1 MRSKI
6 SQTLKAR
13 WMEPE
18 FREKV
23 IDDAAPY
30 NTHSYRFIS
39 VFLPLSPYHYP
50 LISTLL
56 ATYPLPLRLFT
67 DLQLNP
73 HSSFILLAFPS
84 ISNPPSLP
92 PHFIDHG

>member
-23 IDDAAPY
+23 IDDATPY
-30 NTHSYRFIS
+30 NTHSYPCLITTA
-39 VFLPLSPYHYP
+39 PLS
-50 LISTLL
+50 
-56 ATYPLPLRLFT
+56 LPT
-67 DLQLNP
+67 
-73 HSSFILLAFPS
+73 
-84 ISNPPSLP
+84 
-92 PHFIDHG
+92 